1 MQNSVT
7 RRSFLKKSAVATG
20 ALAVALASPG
30 ALFGQAVVMAQTTD
44 LDILNF
50 AYTLEIVA
58 IDAYTTAAKSGLL
71 PQAAVQ
77 VGTKFASQHGEHASA
92 LGAAIKQASGKDA
105 VAPKGPFNYPQF
117 KSATD
122 ILNFAKTLE
131 EVAVGAYYSSI
142 GKIQNPAYA
151 TAAASI
157 VGVEAQHVA
166 VLAGALNQDPLPSAF
181 VTGTPEA
188 DVMKIANSVLTKP
201 AGGQGGGTAPAM
213 PSSGVGGGQKGEDYT
228 GAVLGVLGTVSA
240 AAALLLARGKASNKS
255 SSNSQE

>member
-7 RRSFLKKSAVATG
+7 RRNFLKKSAVATG
-20 ALAVALASPG
+20 AIAVAMASPA
-30 ALFGQAVVMAQTTD
+30 ALFGQEVVLAQTAD

-50 AYTLEIVA
+50 AYTLENVA

-71 PQAAVQ
+71 PAAAVA
-77 VGTKFASQHGEHASA
+77 VGTKFAGQHGDHASA
-92 LGAAIKQASGKDA
+92 LAAAIKQATGKDP

-122 ILNFAKTLE
+122 ILSFAKTLE
-131 EVAVGAYYSSI
+131 EVAVGAYYSSL

-166 VLAGALNQDPLPSAF
+166 VLAGALNQDPIPSAF

-188 DVMKIANSVLTKP
+188 DVTKIATGLLTKP
-201 AGGQGGGTAPAM
+201 AGGQGGAPS
-213 PSSGVGGGQKGEDYT
+213 PTLPNSGIGGGQNAEDYT
-228 GAVLGVLGTVSA
+228 GAVVGLLGTVSA
-240 AAALLLARGKASNKS
+240 AAAVLLLRRKTSAGNS
-255 SSNSQE
+255 SSKE